1 MERRVIIVTL
11 AAFVGAATIA
21 SAQTP
26 APAQYP
32 PTPPTQAPAQPPPP
46 KPSTGADRTYTE
58 EVGQTFG
65 YVTGVILK
73 SAEKMP
79 EDQFGFKPTP
89 EVRSYGQILGH
100 IANANYRMCGMAAGE
115 KPNETDFE
123 KTTAK
128 ADLVKALTDAF
139 AYCNKVTSAMTDSA
153 GTEKVKWFVG
163 DRTKLGVLNFNVAHN
178 LEHYGNLVTYMRL
191 KGIVPPTSERQSQ

>member
-1 MERRVIIVTL
+1 MVQRMIILTL
-11 AAFVGAATIA
+11 AALAGAAA
-21 SAQTP
+21 SLQAQYPAQTP
-26 APAQYP
+26 TAAAPR
-32 PTPPTQAPAQPPPP
+32 PAD
-46 KPSTGADRTYTE
+46 DRTYTA
-58 EVGQTFG
+58 EVGGTYG

-139 AYCNKVTSAMTDSA
+139 AYCNKVTASINDTT
-153 GTEKVKWFVG
+153 GTEKVKFFG
-163 DRTKLGVLNFNVAHN
+163 DMDRTKLGVLNFNVAHN